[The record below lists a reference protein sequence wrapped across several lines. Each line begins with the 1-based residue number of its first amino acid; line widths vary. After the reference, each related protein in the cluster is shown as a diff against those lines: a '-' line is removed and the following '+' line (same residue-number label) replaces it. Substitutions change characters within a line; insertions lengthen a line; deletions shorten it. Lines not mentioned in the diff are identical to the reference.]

1 MDQKIE
7 DANAE
12 RPETAVQARSETA
25 NLPSVMAEPPV
36 RKGWLQRLLGPGHP
50 AFAHSKVVTDRD
62 VPFPEQ
68 VLWVKD
74 APLFIDE
81 INLAQFYDA
90 SVRPPFDDAAP
101 VKLKLSEN
109 VKKDI
114 ASKLAGK
121 GTAGLA
127 NWLSFVATSSVEISA
142 EGQTSRS
149 RTAGSETEIVL
160 QPIKTPHRQL
170 EQLTIYYALRNPE
183 HLLFG
188 DLGDVLRWQKDA
200 LSISVPRP
208 LVFID
213 LPRGTKFIPMAAEFA
228 DRHTVTFFDKLR
240 DAGGN
245 GPPDFDPAD
254 KNAYWM
260 WFDRNFDAKQSLAVL
275 EDAATAHGRIEWV
288 DFRVPLNGAGDTMH
302 VHVEASGKYNT
313 GTFGY
318 RLIRRALGHGTRIV
332 GTLRDG
338 PDVHVMAL
346 YEK

>member
-1 MDQKIE
+1 MKPHADTDDTEPRQPV
-7 DANAE
+7 DPE
-12 RPETAVQARSETA
+12 RPGTTR
-25 NLPSVMAEPPV
+25 LPALITQPTV
-36 RKGWLQRLLGPGHP
+36 RKGWLQRLFGSNNAAAARPT
-50 AFAHSKVVTDRD
+50 VVTDRD

-81 INLAQFYDA
+81 TNLAQFYDA
-90 SVRPPFDDAAP
+90 AVRPAFDDAAP
-101 VKLKLSEN
+101 VKLKLSDSI
-109 VKKDI
+109 KKDLTG
-114 ASKLAGK
+114 KLAGK

-127 NWLSFVATSSVEISA
+127 NWLSFLASSSVEVSA
-142 EGQTSRS
+142 EGQMSRS
-149 RTAGSETEIVL
+149 RTSGSETEIVL

-170 EQLTIYYALRNPE
+170 EQLAIYYALRSPE

-188 DLGDVLRWQKDA
+188 NLDDVFRWQRDA

-213 LPRGTKFIPMAAEFA
+213 LPKGTKFIPMAAEFA

-240 DAGGN
+240 DLN
-245 GPPDFDPAD
+245 GDRPPEFDPHK
-254 KNAYWM
+254 KNDYWM
-260 WFDRNFDAKQSLAVL
+260 WFDRNFDPKQSLAVL
-275 EDAATAHGRIEWV
+275 EDAATTHGRIEWV
-288 DFRVPLNGAGDTMH
+288 DFRVPLNGLGDTLH
-302 VHVEASGKYNT
+302 VHIEAAGRYNT

-338 PDVHVMAL
+338 PDVHVLAL
-346 YEK
+346 YDK